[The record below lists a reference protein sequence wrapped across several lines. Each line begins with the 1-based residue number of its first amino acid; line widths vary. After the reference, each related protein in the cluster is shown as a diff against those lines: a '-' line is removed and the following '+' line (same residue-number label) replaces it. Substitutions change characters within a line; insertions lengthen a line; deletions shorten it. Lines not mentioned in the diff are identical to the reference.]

1 MDQLV
6 GYGGTANQYQVW
18 DHIRKDVIVA
28 RDVIFDESVP
38 ASQPVILTFESAVL
52 DEIRVLPVPT
62 FSALSP
68 MPSDDSAAVTTTT
81 ATINDDINEP
91 AEEEYIPTA
100 SAADNSDIIEEP
112 RRGKGKQAPRYDQ
125 IN

>member
-6 GYGGTANQYQVW
+6 GYGGIANQYRVW
-18 DHIRKDVIVA
+18 DHIRKDIVVA

-68 MPSDDSAAVTTTT
+68 MPSDDSAVVTTTT
-81 ATINDDINEP
+81 ATINDDTNEP
-91 AEEEYIPTA
+91 AEYIPMVST
-100 SAADNSDIIEEP
+100 ADNSDIIEEP